1 MGDTPYL
8 SDNRQDQNKSSIDQE
23 MQKVNELLYE
33 RNLELAI
40 RNQTLAVLSK
50 LYGIINTSLG
60 VVETAQKLIHAIV
73 QELKFTAGFIGLI
86 DEKENAMKVISSS
99 FTYSPGV
106 HTTNVMYSV
115 FDHFSMTL
123 DNQDNFCA
131 LALAHNQVRM
141 TNSLYDILIPSFDKK
156 LSQKLQA
163 NSEIKT
169 YILYPIVFA
178 GKPFGLLMIGMD
190 KHVGLL
196 AHAEYETLKEV
207 IEVVSIALERSQ
219 IYADLKIANIR
230 LKELDI
236 LKDEFVSI
244 ASHELRTPMTAIKSY
259 LWLALYSKEILS
271 DKLRYYL
278 TRSFNATNRL
288 IKLVN
293 DMLNV
298 SRIESGR
305 LSLELKKVDIYQLVG
320 EVIDEIK
327 PRADEMGILI
337 ARGEHI
343 EIEEVIADEDKIKE
357 VLINLIGN
365 ALKFTPQGGSISV
378 LFAVKKRT
386 VEISV
391 KDTGEGIEQ
400 TDISKLFKKFGFV
413 KGSYATNQKASLG
426 TGLGLYISKEI
437 IEMHRGVMSVF
448 SKGKGTGATFTFSLK
463 IFNEKDF
470 REMQELQ
477 KGKEGLGI
485 IHSGL

>member
-1 MGDTPYL
+1 MADIPH
-8 SDNRQDQNKSSIDQE
+8 QNNSTVNQE
-23 MQKVNELLYE
+23 IQKVNELLYE

-60 VVETAQKLIHAIV
+60 VAETAHKLIHAIV
-73 QELKFTAGFIGLI
+73 EELKFTAGFIGII
-86 DEKENAMKVISSS
+86 DNKEKAVKIINSS

-106 HTTNVMYSV
+106 HTTNVLYGV
-115 FDHFSMTL
+115 FNNLVIRL
-123 DNQDNFCA
+123 DDRDNFCA
-131 LALAHNQVRM
+131 LAISQNKIRM
-141 TNSLYDILIPSFDKK
+141 TNSLYDILISSVDRKISQQLQKK
-156 LSQKLQA
+156 
-163 NSEIKT
+163 SEIKT
-169 YILYPIVFA
+169 SILYPIVFA

-190 KHVGLL
+190 KHIGLL
-196 AHAEYETLKEV
+196 SRAEYETLKEV
-207 IEVVSIALERSQ
+207 IEVVGIALERSQ
-219 IYADLKIANIR
+219 IYADLEIANIR
-230 LKELDI
+230 LKELDV

-259 LWLALYSKEILS
+259 LWLALYGKENLS
-271 DKLRYYL
+271 AKLQYYL
-278 TRSFNATNRL
+278 SRSYNATNRL

-305 LSLELKKVDIYQLVG
+305 ISLELKKVNIYQLVSD
-320 EVIDEIK
+320 VIEEIK
-327 PRADEMGILI
+327 PRADEMGIILT
-337 ARGEHI
+337 RGEHTGI
-343 EIEEVIADEDKIKE
+343 PEVIADEDKIKE

-365 ALKFTPQGGSISV
+365 SLKFTEKGGSVNV
-378 LFAVKKRT
+378 LFSIKTTT
-386 VEISV
+386 VEVSV

-400 TDISKLFKKFGFV
+400 ADISKLFKKFGFV
-413 KGSYATNQKASLG
+413 KGSYATNQKASFG

-437 IEMHRGVMSVF
+437 IKMHRGALSVF
-448 SKGKGTGATFTFSLK
+448 SEGKGKGAIFTFSLK

-470 REMQELQ
+470 HDMQELQ